1 MVEYKMISEEK
12 FNEFYISFSPKLY
25 NYLFYRTR
33 NDLLSE
39 ELVQEAFIALFELN
53 INLNNK
59 ENEELE
65 KITYRIAKNKMMNWY
80 KNNIRRVNIFR
91 RNISNAI
98 QDGDIYD
105 PEEILE
111 REEISKKV
119 RDILSKLTKAQRDV
133 IILVKLEGYTYKKAA
148 KILKKKEGDVKQL
161 VYRGKEAMKRI
172 IRKEYPEIA
181 ARHDRNDRNNKKIMG
196 IIAFILATT
205 MITGIVYASVKV
217 YQYLNRVN
225 TFTLQEVEEE
235 RDESK
240 VNIKREKAESLM
252 KEYLS
257 ALGIEENNFEE
268 LKLTSNGIRNKEIWS
283 IYKEDDYTINISSNT
298 GELVD
303 FILMS
308 NREYIDSDEKISNK
322 EIKAYVEDVVN
333 KLNFEQE
340 YNKLKYKNKNLGD
353 GKILEFYYYNS
364 EDDYHTRRINIRY
377 YKNRITSIINY
388 NYIINNNLNIKVK
401 EKEAI
406 EILKQKYKVKNIEN
420 IELTESLVENENTEK
435 KYEERIR
442 EDNINPEFII
452 YNNYTT
458 KPIWEI
464 TYNGDMKQC
473 IDCETGEILE
483 DEITYEEKKD

>member
-1 MVEYKMISEEK
+1 MISEEK
-12 FNEFYISFSPKLY
+12 FNKFYISFSPKLY

-80 KNNIRRVNIFR
+80 KSNVRRGHIFKR
-91 RNISNAI
+91 KISKAI
-98 QDGDIYD
+98 EDGEIYN
-105 PEEILE
+105 PEEIYE
-111 REEISKKV
+111 KEEISAKV
-119 RDILSKLTKAQRDV
+119 RDILNRLTKAQRDV

-205 MITGIVYASVKV
+205 MIAGIVYASVKV

-268 LKLTSNGIRNKEIWS
+268 LKLTMDGIEGKEIWS
-283 IYKEDDYTINISSNT
+283 LYKEDYYSIYISSNT
-298 GELVD
+298 GELVRFNFAVD
-303 FILMS
+303 NKSEKCKVNENKDVEQYI
-308 NREYIDSDEKISNK
+308 REVLD
-322 EIKAYVEDVVN
+322 
-333 KLNFEQE
+333 KLNFENK
-340 YNKLKYKNKNLGD
+340 YDKLKCKTSN
-353 GKILEFYYYNS
+353 ILDESILNFYYYNNE
-364 EDDYHTRRINIRY
+364 EDYVDRIYVKY
-377 YKNRITSIINY
+377 YRNRIMIIFNY
-388 NYIINNNLNIKVK
+388 NYIIRNNSNIKVNAN
-401 EKEAI
+401 EAI
-406 EILKQKYKVKNIEN
+406 EILKQKYKIKSIEN
-420 IELTESLVENENTEK
+420 IELTESLIEKGNTEK

-442 EDNINPEFII
+442 EDNIYPEFIM

-458 KPIWEI
+458 KTMWEI
-464 TYNGDMKQC
+464 TYNGNMKQC
-473 IDCETGEILE
+473 IDSKTGEILE

>member
-1 MVEYKMISEEK
+1 MISEEK

-39 ELVQEAFIALFELN
+39 ELVQEAFISLFELN

-80 KNNIRRVNIFR
+80 KSNVRRGHIFKR
-91 RNISNAI
+91 KISKAI
-98 QDGDIYD
+98 EDGEIYN
-105 PEEILE
+105 PEEIYE
-111 REEISKKV
+111 KEEISAKV
-119 RDILSKLTKAQRDV
+119 RDILNRLTKAQRDV

-181 ARHDRNDRNNKKIMG
+181 ARHDRNDRNNKKMMG

-205 MITGIVYASVKV
+205 MIAGIVYASVKV

-268 LKLTSNGIRNKEIWS
+268 LKLTMDGIEGKEIWS
-283 IYKEDDYTINISSNT
+283 LYKEDYYSIYISSNT
-298 GELVD
+298 GELVRFNFAVD
-303 FILMS
+303 NKSEKCKVNENKDVEQYI
-308 NREYIDSDEKISNK
+308 REVLD
-322 EIKAYVEDVVN
+322 
-333 KLNFEQE
+333 KLNFENK
-340 YNKLKYKNKNLGD
+340 YDKLKCKTSN
-353 GKILEFYYYNS
+353 ILDESILNFYYYNNE
-364 EDDYHTRRINIRY
+364 EDYVDRIYVKY
-377 YKNRITSIINY
+377 YRNRIMIIFNY
-388 NYIINNNLNIKVK
+388 NYIIRNNSNIKVNAN
-401 EKEAI
+401 EAI
-406 EILKQKYKVKNIEN
+406 EILKQKYKIKSIEN
-420 IELTESLVENENTEK
+420 IELTESLIEKGNTEK

-442 EDNINPEFII
+442 EDNIYPEFIM

-458 KPIWEI
+458 KTMWEI
-464 TYNGDMKQC
+464 TYNGNMKQC
-473 IDCETGEILE
+473 IDSKTGEILE

>member
-1 MVEYKMISEEK
+1 MISEEK

-33 NDLLSE
+33 KDLLSE
-39 ELVQEAFIALFELN
+39 ELVQEAFISLFELN

-80 KNNIRRVNIFR
+80 KSNVRRGHIFKR
-91 RNISNAI
+91 KISKAI
-98 QDGDIYD
+98 EDGEIYN
-105 PEEILE
+105 PEEIYE
-111 REEISKKV
+111 KEEISAKV
-119 RDILSKLTKAQRDV
+119 RDILNRLTKAQRDV

-181 ARHDRNDRNNKKIMG
+181 ARHDRNDRNNKKMMG

-283 IYKEDDYTINISSNT
+283 IYKADYSIDVSCNT
-298 GELVD
+298 GELVK
-303 FILMS
+303 FILMEDNKKS
-308 NREYIDSDEKISNK
+308 YNNIEKSNK
-322 EIKAYVEDVVN
+322 EIKSYVKDVLN
-333 KLNFEQE
+333 KFNFKYE
-340 YNKLKYKNKNLGD
+340 YNKLKYKNKSFGEE
-353 GKILEFYYYNS
+353 KTLEFYYYNN
-364 EDDYHTRRINIRY
+364 EDDYHTRRINVRY

-406 EILKQKYKVKNIEN
+406 EILKQKYKIKNIEN

-442 EDNINPEFII
+442 EDNIDSEFII

>member
-1 MVEYKMISEEK
+1 MISEEK
-12 FNEFYISFSPKLY
+12 FNKFYISFSPKLY

-80 KNNIRRVNIFR
+80 KSNVRRGHIFKR
-91 RNISNAI
+91 KISKAI
-98 QDGDIYD
+98 EDGEIYN
-105 PEEILE
+105 PEEIYE
-111 REEISKKV
+111 KEEISAKV
-119 RDILSKLTKAQRDV
+119 RDILNRLTKAQRDV
-133 IILVKLEGYTYKKAA
+133 IILVKLEGYTYKKVA

-181 ARHDRNDRNNKKIMG
+181 ARHDRNDRNNKKMMG

-268 LKLTSNGIRNKEIWS
+268 LKLTMDGIEGKEIWS
-283 IYKEDDYTINISSNT
+283 LYKEDYYSIYISSNT
-298 GELVD
+298 GELVRFNFAVD
-303 FILMS
+303 NKSEKCKVNENKDVEQYI
-308 NREYIDSDEKISNK
+308 REVLD
-322 EIKAYVEDVVN
+322 
-333 KLNFEQE
+333 KLNFENK
-340 YNKLKYKNKNLGD
+340 YDKLKCKTSN
-353 GKILEFYYYNS
+353 ILDESILNFYYYNNE
-364 EDDYHTRRINIRY
+364 EDYVDRIYVKY
-377 YKNRITSIINY
+377 YRNRIMIIFNY
-388 NYIINNNLNIKVK
+388 NYIIRNNSNIKVNAN
-401 EKEAI
+401 EAI

-442 EDNINPEFII
+442 EDNIDSEFII

-464 TYNGDMKQC
+464 TYNGNMKQC
-473 IDCETGEILE
+473 IDSKTGEILE

>member
-1 MVEYKMISEEK
+1 MISEEK

-39 ELVQEAFIALFELN
+39 ELVQEAFISLFELN

-80 KNNIRRVNIFR
+80 KSNVRRGHIFKR
-91 RNISNAI
+91 KISKAI
-98 QDGDIYD
+98 EDGEIYN
-105 PEEILE
+105 PEEIYE
-111 REEISKKV
+111 KEEISAKV
-119 RDILSKLTKAQRDV
+119 RDILNRLTKAQRDV

-205 MITGIVYASVKV
+205 MIAGIVYASVKV

-268 LKLTSNGIRNKEIWS
+268 LKLTMDGIEGKEIWS
-283 IYKEDDYTINISSNT
+283 LYKEDYYSIYISSNT
-298 GELVD
+298 GELVRFNFAVD
-303 FILMS
+303 NKSEKCKVNENKDVEQYI
-308 NREYIDSDEKISNK
+308 REVLD
-322 EIKAYVEDVVN
+322 
-333 KLNFEQE
+333 KLNFENK
-340 YNKLKYKNKNLGD
+340 YDKLKCKTSN
-353 GKILEFYYYNS
+353 ILDESILNFYYYNNE
-364 EDDYHTRRINIRY
+364 EDYVDRIYVKY
-377 YKNRITSIINY
+377 YRNRIMIIFNY
-388 NYIINNNLNIKVK
+388 NYIIRNNSNIKVNAN
-401 EKEAI
+401 EAI
-406 EILKQKYKVKNIEN
+406 EILKQKYKIKSIEN
-420 IELTESLVENENTEK
+420 IELTESLIEKGNTEK

-442 EDNINPEFII
+442 EDNIYPEFIM

-458 KPIWEI
+458 KTMWEI
-464 TYNGDMKQC
+464 TYNGNMKQC
-473 IDCETGEILE
+473 IDSKTGEILE
-483 DEITYEEKKD
+483 GEITYEEKSD

>member
-1 MVEYKMISEEK
+1 MISEEK

-39 ELVQEAFIALFELN
+39 ELVQEAFISLFELN

-80 KNNIRRVNIFR
+80 KSNVRRGHIFKR
-91 RNISNAI
+91 KISKAI
-98 QDGDIYD
+98 EDGEIYN
-105 PEEILE
+105 PEEIYE
-111 REEISKKV
+111 KEEISAKV
-119 RDILSKLTKAQRDV
+119 RDILNRLTKAQRDV
-133 IILVKLEGYTYKKAA
+133 IILVKLEGYTYKKVA

-181 ARHDRNDRNNKKIMG
+181 ARHDRNDRNNKKMMG

-268 LKLTSNGIRNKEIWS
+268 LKLTMDGIEGKEIWS
-283 IYKEDDYTINISSNT
+283 LYKEDYYSIYISSNT
-298 GELVD
+298 GELVRFNFAVD
-303 FILMS
+303 NKSEKCKVNENKDVEQYI
-308 NREYIDSDEKISNK
+308 REVLD
-322 EIKAYVEDVVN
+322 
-333 KLNFEQE
+333 KLNFENK
-340 YNKLKYKNKNLGD
+340 YDKLKCKTSN
-353 GKILEFYYYNS
+353 ILDESILNFYYYNNE
-364 EDDYHTRRINIRY
+364 EDYVDRIYVKY
-377 YKNRITSIINY
+377 YRNRIMIIFNY
-388 NYIINNNLNIKVK
+388 NYIIRNNSNIKVNAN
-401 EKEAI
+401 EAI
-406 EILKQKYKVKNIEN
+406 EILKQKYKIKSIEN
-420 IELTESLVENENTEK
+420 IELTESLIEKGNTEK

-442 EDNINPEFII
+442 EDNIYPEFIM

-458 KPIWEI
+458 KTMWEI
-464 TYNGDMKQC
+464 TYNGNMKQC
-473 IDCETGEILE
+473 IDSKTGEILE
-483 DEITYEEKKD
+483 GEITYEEKSD

>member
-1 MVEYKMISEEK
+1 MISEEK
-12 FNEFYISFSPKLY
+12 FNKFYISFSPKLY

-133 IILVKLEGYTYKKAA
+133 IILVKLEGYTYKKVA

-181 ARHDRNDRNNKKIMG
+181 ARHDRNDRNNKKMMG

-268 LKLTSNGIRNKEIWS
+268 LKLTMDGIEGKEIWS
-283 IYKEDDYTINISSNT
+283 LYKEDYYSIYISSNT
-298 GELVD
+298 GELVRFNFAVD
-303 FILMS
+303 NKSEKCKVNENKDVEQYI
-308 NREYIDSDEKISNK
+308 REVLD
-322 EIKAYVEDVVN
+322 
-333 KLNFEQE
+333 KLNFENK
-340 YNKLKYKNKNLGD
+340 YDKLKCKTSN
-353 GKILEFYYYNS
+353 ILDESILNFYYYNNE
-364 EDDYHTRRINIRY
+364 EDYVDRIYVKY
-377 YKNRITSIINY
+377 YRNRIMIIFNY
-388 NYIINNNLNIKVK
+388 NYIIRNNSNIKVNAN
-401 EKEAI
+401 EAI
-406 EILKQKYKVKNIEN
+406 EILKQKYKIKSIEN
-420 IELTESLVENENTEK
+420 IELTESLIEKGNTEK

-442 EDNINPEFII
+442 EDNIYPEFIM

-458 KPIWEI
+458 KTMWEI
-464 TYNGDMKQC
+464 TYNGNMKQC
-473 IDCETGEILE
+473 IDSKTGEILE

>member
-1 MVEYKMISEEK
+1 MISEEK

-39 ELVQEAFIALFELN
+39 ELVQEAFISLFELN

-80 KNNIRRVNIFR
+80 KSNVRRGHIFKR
-91 RNISNAI
+91 KISKAI
-98 QDGDIYD
+98 EDGEIYN
-105 PEEILE
+105 PEEIYE
-111 REEISKKV
+111 KEEISAKV
-119 RDILSKLTKAQRDV
+119 RDILNRLTKAQRDV
-133 IILVKLEGYTYKKAA
+133 IILVKLEGYTYKKVA

-181 ARHDRNDRNNKKIMG
+181 ARHDRNDRNNKKMMG

-268 LKLTSNGIRNKEIWS
+268 LKLTMDGIEGKEIWS
-283 IYKEDDYTINISSNT
+283 LYKEDYYSIYISSNT
-298 GELVD
+298 GELVRFNFAVD
-303 FILMS
+303 NKSEKCKVNENKDVEQYI
-308 NREYIDSDEKISNK
+308 REVLD
-322 EIKAYVEDVVN
+322 
-333 KLNFEQE
+333 KLNFENK
-340 YNKLKYKNKNLGD
+340 YDKLKCKTSN
-353 GKILEFYYYNS
+353 ILDESILNFYYYNNE
-364 EDDYHTRRINIRY
+364 EDYVDRIYVKY
-377 YKNRITSIINY
+377 YRNRIMIIFNY
-388 NYIINNNLNIKVK
+388 NYIIRNNSNIKVNAN
-401 EKEAI
+401 EAI

-442 EDNINPEFII
+442 EDNIDSEFII

-464 TYNGDMKQC
+464 TYNGNMKQC
-473 IDCETGEILE
+473 IDSKTGEILE
-483 DEITYEEKKD
+483 GEITYEEKSD

>member
-1 MVEYKMISEEK
+1 MISEEK

-39 ELVQEAFIALFELN
+39 ELVQEAFISLFELN

-133 IILVKLEGYTYKKAA
+133 IILVKLEGYTYKKVA

-181 ARHDRNDRNNKKIMG
+181 ARHDRNDRNNKKMMG

-268 LKLTSNGIRNKEIWS
+268 LKLTMDGIEGKEIWS
-283 IYKEDDYTINISSNT
+283 LYKEDYYSIYISSNT
-298 GELVD
+298 GELVRFNFAVD
-303 FILMS
+303 NKSEKCKVNENKDVEQYI
-308 NREYIDSDEKISNK
+308 REVLD
-322 EIKAYVEDVVN
+322 
-333 KLNFEQE
+333 KLNFENK
-340 YNKLKYKNKNLGD
+340 YDKLKCKTSN
-353 GKILEFYYYNS
+353 ILDESILNFYYYNNE
-364 EDDYHTRRINIRY
+364 EDYVDRIYVKY
-377 YKNRITSIINY
+377 YRNRIMIIFNY
-388 NYIINNNLNIKVK
+388 NYIIRNNSNIKVNAN
-401 EKEAI
+401 EAI
-406 EILKQKYKVKNIEN
+406 EILKQKYKIKSIEN
-420 IELTESLVENENTEK
+420 IELTESLIEKGNTEK

-442 EDNINPEFII
+442 EDNIYPEFIM

-458 KPIWEI
+458 KTMWEI
-464 TYNGDMKQC
+464 TYNGNMKQC
-473 IDCETGEILE
+473 IDSKTGEILE
-483 DEITYEEKKD
+483 GEITYEEKSD